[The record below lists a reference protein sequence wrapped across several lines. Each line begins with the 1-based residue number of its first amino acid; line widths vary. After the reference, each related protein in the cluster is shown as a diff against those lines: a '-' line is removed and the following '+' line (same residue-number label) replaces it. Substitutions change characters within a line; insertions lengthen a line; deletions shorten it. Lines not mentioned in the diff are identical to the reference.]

1 MEDQVWAIAKW
12 EEVYEKADCRKLKT
26 LSWVSL
32 PTGFSSH
39 GYSLMLE
46 EFGDDAAAIYGA
58 WCALVKVAA
67 TCNRRGILAT
77 TSGKPIRLSHIA
89 RLTGFPEI
97 FFERLFKWASSE
109 DVKWLLPTTYD
120 ESGRFSGDAGRFS
133 GDAGRSLPTISGNAG
148 RFSGESPGMPG
159 DCYPPHYPT
168 QPNQTGQNITPPNP
182 TGATDGARAG
192 GGGEL
197 NWDWE
202 VAKRLAERL
211 RRRFSK
217 EALPTGICLQVAL
230 AASALEPEFVSML
243 LMDCQGREIGS
254 PRHYVLKAATNMAM
268 RHGWDWNALVAEM
281 PQPKQGATV

>member
-26 LSWVSL
+26 LSWVSM
-32 PTGFSSH
+32 PTGFTSH

-77 TSGKPIRLSHIA
+77 TSGKPIRLSHVA
-89 RLTGFPEI
+89 RLTGFPQI
-97 FFERLFKWASSE
+97 FFERLFKWASGD
-109 DVKWLLPTTYD
+109 DVKWLVPTTCD
-120 ESGRFSGDAGRFS
+120 ESGRIS

-168 QPNQTGQNITPPNP
+168 QPNQTEHNQTPPNP
-182 TGATDGARAG
+182 TGQTDGARVG

-197 NWDWE
+197 KWDAE

-217 EALPTGICLQVAL
+217 EVLPTGVCLQVAL
-230 AASALEPEFVSML
+230 AASALEPEFVSTL
-243 LMDCQGREIGS
+243 LTDCQGREIGS
-254 PRHYVLKAATNMAM
+254 PRHYVLKAVTNMAL
-268 RHGWDWNALVAEM
+268 RHGWEWNALVAEM
-281 PQPKQGATV
+281 PQAKQGASVG

>member
-1 MEDQVWAIAKW
+1 MDEKVWAISKW
-12 EEVYEKADCRKLKT
+12 DEVYEKADCRKLKT
-26 LSWVSL
+26 LSWVSM

-46 EFGDDAAAIYGA
+46 EFGNDAAAIYGA

-89 RLTGFPEI
+89 RLTGFPEV
-97 FFERLFKWASSE
+97 FFERLFNWASGD
-109 DVKWLLPTTYD
+109 DVKWLVPVTYD
-120 ESGRFSGDAGRFS
+120 
-133 GDAGRSLPTISGNAG
+133 DAGRSLPTISGNAG

-159 DCYPPHYPT
+159 DCYPLPNPT
-168 QPNQTGQNITPPNP
+168 QPNQTEHNPTPPNP
-182 TGATDGARAG
+182 TGQTNGARVG

-197 NWDWE
+197 KWDAE

-217 EALPTGICLQVAL
+217 EVLPTGVCMQVAL
-230 AASALEPEFVSML
+230 AASALEPEFVSTL
-243 LMDCQGREIGS
+243 LTDCQGREIGS
-254 PRHYVLKAATNMAM
+254 PRHYVLKAVTNMAL
-268 RHGWDWNALVAEM
+268 RHGWEWNALVSEM
-281 PQPKQGATV
+281 PQAKQGASVG